1 MTNGFISGQSS
12 DTSFT
17 VVTKDGE
24 FECRLSRRLHQK
36 MMDCSRRLAD
46 FNCIKFESEP
56 GERDSDPLTITS
68 IEMIEKAALL
78 IVGSQDFITT
88 VSDEMRSVTVKRY
101 PLQSRKRVALRL
113 VTRCG
118 VIHDSGNFDMNDTD
132 QIRKI
137 CKDIR
142 RIIREDERN
151 AEESKFIIPIDHMQR
166 LDAYTAE
173 LNSRIRARLNST
185 AQVANQ
191 IAQDLGISTAIMSQ
205 RPAGITPP
213 QIASAPQMSLMQP
226 AQMTAL
232 QPAQTTG
239 NNNQV
244 SISQTEY
251 LALVDASL
259 RLQRRFLASSLQ
271 NVDASLKNYRNFD
284 PNELVKHGYYQVA
297 DHEGKILTSI
307 AQVQATRRI
316 VIHGGDDGQMQ
327 LLNHIPIPPK
337 VGGVNDAQQPA
348 SGSTE
353 GSQGSSGASK

>member
-12 DTSFT
+12 DTSFS

-36 MMDCSRRLAD
+36 MMDCGRRLAD

-78 IVGSQDFITT
+78 IVGSQEFITT

-101 PLQSRKRVALRL
+101 PLQSRKRIALRL

-118 VIHDSGNFDMNDTD
+118 VVHDSGSFDMNDID

-151 AEESKFIIPIDHMQR
+151 AEESKFIIPHDHMQR
-166 LDAYTAE
+166 LDAYTTE
-173 LNSRIRARLNST
+173 LNSRIRARLNNT
-185 AQVANQ
+185 VQVANQ
-191 IAQDLGISTAIMSQ
+191 IAQDLGISTAVMNQ

-213 QIASAPQMSLMQP
+213 QITSAPQMSPMQP
-226 AQMTAL
+226 AQSSL
-232 QPAQTTG
+232 QHPMG
-239 NNNQV
+239 SNNNNQI

-259 RLQRRFLASSLQ
+259 RLQKRFLTSSLQ
-271 NVDASLKNYRNFD
+271 NVDSALKSYRSFD
-284 PNELVKHGYYQVA
+284 PIELSKHGYYQVA

-307 AQVQATRRI
+307 SQVQATARI
-316 VIHGGDDGQMQ
+316 VIHGDDGQLQ
-327 LLNHIPIPPK
+327 LRNHIPVPIK
-337 VGGVNDAQQPA
+337 AAGVDDAQRPA
-348 SGSTE
+348 D
-353 GSQGSSGASK
+353 GSQGSAGAAK